1 MQTIKWR
8 PDQQTNKLLLNDTKS
23 SNHTEDLSCFD
34 VFDSEREKPVHRMI
48 LNVFLK
54 KLCRAHADLVVS
66 SLAYL
71 GKNIRLT
78 SLFKLETDAVTL
90 EPW

>member
-34 VFDSEREKPVHRMI
+34 VIGSQVHRMI